1 MMMGFQR
8 RSLSENRGKPKRRS
22 SSTKV
27 KKDSEKPKVKLDMDR
42 QIAYAICALRYTS
55 LRSHHIQVD
64 VTNWISENYGFVTP
78 ETVQRVFRRM
88 TNDPEH
94 IIRKVP
100 EGKFVRYEI
109 VKLFDLRFDGNQL
122 GLF

>member
-1 MMMGFQR
+1 MTGFQR
-8 RSLSENRGKPKRRS
+8 QKTSENRGKPTRRKQK
-22 SSTKV
+22 KV
-27 KKDSEKPKVKLDMDR
+27 EKPKEKLDVDQ
-42 QIAYAICALRYTS
+42 QIAYAICALRFTS
-55 LRSHHIQVD
+55 LRSHHIQND
-64 VTNWISENYGFVTP
+64 VTNWICDNYGFVTP

-88 TNDPEH
+88 TNDPAH

-109 VKLFDLRFDGNQL
+109 IKLFDLRFDGNQL